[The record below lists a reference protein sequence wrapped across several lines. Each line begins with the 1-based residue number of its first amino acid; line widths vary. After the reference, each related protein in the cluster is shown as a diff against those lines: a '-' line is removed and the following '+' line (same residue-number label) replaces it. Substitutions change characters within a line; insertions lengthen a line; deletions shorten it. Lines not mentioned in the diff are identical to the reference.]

1 MARDD
6 TDRDES
12 LDTQDRG
19 MDLPE
24 REDTTMQEDS
34 DGDEED

>member
-12 LDTQDRG
+12 LDTQSTDR
-19 MDLPE
+19 DLPE
-24 REDTTMQEDS
+24 RDDTTMLD